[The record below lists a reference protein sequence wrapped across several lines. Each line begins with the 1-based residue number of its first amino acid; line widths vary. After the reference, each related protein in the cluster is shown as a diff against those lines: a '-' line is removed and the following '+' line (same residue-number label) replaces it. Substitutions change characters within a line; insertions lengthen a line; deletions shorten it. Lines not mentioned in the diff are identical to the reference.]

1 MAIISIPTSVGGVAL
16 PGAIGQIASGPLAA
30 LFGNRALTTLN
41 YPTELAT
48 DATKSHYVTF
58 SIKEIISVG
67 YETKSVAAAGSGER
81 VGGSP
86 EAGNFVNKIVSS
98 EVGQTVIKNLDE
110 VGGSIGTRA
119 GQALVTAAGQGIAI
133 KPQTTVS
140 KAVISL
146 YMPDTLIQ
154 DYKADWTEVNL
165 EDVLG
170 TKIQTLRTIGQI
182 ASSAGVGVKSGDAA
196 TFGAISND
204 PRSIALAL
212 QGAGVLAKGIGAG
225 SDLGNVL
232 LQGQGISINPQV
244 QMLYR
249 GLTTRSFTLSFTFSP
264 KSKKEAK
271 TVDDIIYNFKYY
283 AAPAFT
289 SGATV
294 SSQSMYLTP
303 PALFGVRFFSNGK
316 ENTFL
321 PRYTDCVLENIDL
334 NFAPNGFAAHA
345 DGAPIQTQLTLQFR
359 EIEIVD
365 KGRLEKG
372 HNGSNADEGLR

>member
-212 QGAGVLAKGIGAG
+212 QGAGALAKGIGAG

-264 KSKKEAK
+264 NLKKK
-271 TVDDIIYNFKYY
+271 QKRLMISFIISN
-283 AAPAFT
+283 T
-289 SGATV
+289 MLHRLSLV
-294 SSQSMYLTP
+294 VQ
-303 PALFGVRFFSNGK
+303 LFLVK
-316 ENTFL
+316 A
-321 PRYTDCVLENIDL
+321 CI
-334 NFAPNGFAAHA
+334 
-345 DGAPIQTQLTLQFR
+345 
-359 EIEIVD
+359 
-365 KGRLEKG
+365 
-372 HNGSNADEGLR
+372 